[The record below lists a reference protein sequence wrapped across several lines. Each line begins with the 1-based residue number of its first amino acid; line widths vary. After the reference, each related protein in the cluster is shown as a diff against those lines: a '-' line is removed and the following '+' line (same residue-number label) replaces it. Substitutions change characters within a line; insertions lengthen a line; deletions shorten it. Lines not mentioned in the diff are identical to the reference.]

1 MSTEARLGEMM
12 LAQARREGHR
22 ALLPKTD
29 TQAAWQSEQANERR
43 QMLED
48 AIFEVLR
55 KADRPLVLRE
65 IVQAVDPSKPDAIG
79 NALRRFKASG
89 VARTVYMPD
98 RMGKTNIGWRVA

>member
-1 MSTEARLGEMM
+1 MTEAQLGELMR
-12 LAQARREGHR
+12 AQALREGHR

-29 TQAAWQSEQANERR
+29 TQAAWQSEQAHERR
-43 QMLED
+43 QMLEE

-65 IVQAVDPSKPDAIG
+65 IVQAVDPSKHDAIG

-89 VARTVYMPD
+89 VARTVYIPD
-98 RMGKTNIGWRVA
+98 RMGKTNIGWRLA

>member
-29 TQAAWQSEQANERR
+29 TQAAWQSEQAHERR

-55 KADRPLVLRE
+55 KTSRPLVLRE
-65 IVQAVDPSKPDAIG
+65 IVQAVDPSKHDAIG

>member
-12 LAQARREGHR
+12 LAQARREGHK

-29 TQAAWQSEQANERR
+29 GMSAWQSEQAHERR

-48 AIFEVLR
+48 AIYDALR
-55 KADRPLVLRE
+55 RAGRPLVLRE
-65 IVQAVDPSKPDAIG
+65 IVQAVDPAKHDAIG
-79 NALRRFKASG
+79 NALRRLKASG
-89 VARTVYMPD
+89 LARTAYIPD

>member
-1 MSTEARLGEMM
+1 MTEAQLGELMR
-12 LAQARREGHR
+12 AQALREGHR

-29 TQAAWQSEQANERR
+29 TQAAWQSEQAHERR

-55 KADRPLVLRE
+55 KADRPMILGE
-65 IVQAVDPSKPDAIG
+65 IVKAVDPTKHDAIG

-89 VARTVYMPD
+89 VARTVYIPD
-98 RMGKTNIGWRVA
+98 RMGKTNIGWRLA